1 MNLGGNTW
9 DFMPSSYLVNIGRR
23 LFYLFQGGEVMI
35 ELQNITINFNSKK
48 ENIHAV
54 KDVSLT
60 INDGEIFGIIG
71 FSGAGKSTL
80 VRCIN
85 LLERPSSGKVIL
97 DGKDLTEMSDKEL
110 REERKKIGMIFQHF
124 NLMRSRTVYG
134 NIAFPL
140 KKRGLSKEEKDK
152 KITSLL
158 RLVGLEDKKDAYPS
172 QLSGGQKQR
181 VAIARALANDPKVLL
196 CDEATSA
203 LDPQTTKA
211 ILKLLEEVNKQLGI
225 TIIIITHQMEVV
237 KDICDRVAI
246 MDMGE
251 VVETGHTADVFLKPK
266 ETVTKSFIETASNIS
281 KVYDLIKSGD
291 AFTEL
296 KPGEKMM
303 ILTYSNVNT
312 KEAMISHLSRTYGVD
327 ASIIFGNVEI
337 LKDKPLGKLVVIM
350 GGKEENIGSAIDY
363 LKSAG
368 IDVEVIKE

>member
-35 ELQNITINFNSKK
+35 ELQNITKDFNSKK

-140 KKRGLSKEEKDK
+140 KKSGLSKEEKDK

-225 TIIIITHQMEVV
+225 TI
-237 KDICDRVAI
+237 
-246 MDMGE
+246 
-251 VVETGHTADVFLKPK
+251 LL
-266 ETVTKSFIETASNIS
+266 S
-281 KVYDLIKSGD
+281 
-291 AFTEL
+291 
-296 KPGEKMM
+296 
-303 ILTYSNVNT
+303 LT
-312 KEAMISHLSRTYGVD
+312 RW
-327 ASIIFGNVEI
+327 
-337 LKDKPLGKLVVIM
+337 KL
-350 GGKEENIGSAIDY
+350 
-363 LKSAG
+363 
-368 IDVEVIKE
+368 